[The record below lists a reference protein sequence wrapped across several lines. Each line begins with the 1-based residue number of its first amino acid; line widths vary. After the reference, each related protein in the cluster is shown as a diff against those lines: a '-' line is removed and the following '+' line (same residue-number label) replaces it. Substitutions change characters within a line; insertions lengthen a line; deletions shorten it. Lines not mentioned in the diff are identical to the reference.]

1 MRTTFIIDGF
11 NLYHSVVQASDDLGG
26 VSTKRLNIR
35 SLCESYL
42 HMLSPNHKLGKI
54 YYFSALATHKSPNTV
69 AKHLEFIKCLRET
82 GIIVELARFKE
93 KTIECKHCHRI
104 MIKHEEK
111 ETDVSIGLKLFEIFK
126 QGECET
132 AALMTGDTDIAPAVR
147 MVRKYYPNGEIGFLF
162 PYKRKNKELA
172 QIANFSRN
180 IKKERYLQYQFPDP
194 FVLSD
199 STSIKKPVSW

>member
-11 NLYHSVVQASDDLGG
+11 NLYHSVVEASKDLGG
-26 VSTKRLNIR
+26 TSTKWLNIR

-42 HMLSPNHKLGKI
+42 HTLSPNHRLEKI
-54 YYFSALATHKSPNTV
+54 YYFSALAYHKSPITV
-69 AKHLEFIKCLRET
+69 TKHLEFIKCLRET

-93 KTIECKHCHRI
+93 KRIECNHCHITTIR
-104 MIKHEEK
+104 HEEK

-132 AALMTGDTDIAPAVR
+132 AVLMTGDTDIAPAVR
-147 MVRKYYPNGEIGFLF
+147 MVRKYYPKGEIGFLF

-172 QIANFSRN
+172 QIANFSRI

-194 FVLSD
+194 FILSD
-199 STSIKKPVSW
+199 STQVRKPITW